1 MLTTFQLP
9 HLTQPHGSFP
19 RPGIAHNGA
28 AAGLRSD
35 SPDWFPKQ
43 YVGAM
48 FHRIITFGLIL
59 VCGAALNPAWAQS
72 AEEKIRQL
80 EQRIEA
86 LEKRLQAAEARP
98 AAETRTGGEIKAPGE
113 AAPPVE
119 AKAGGVV
126 NPAGVAPSSAA
137 TVSAAESNQPA
148 PGPAVVGNGYPRG
161 AVTAD
166 TSGFT
171 IRSADGDYLLK
182 IGADLQVDDRSF
194 LGDGSSALPDTI
206 LLRRVR
212 PTFSGTIYKYVD
224 YMFRPDFGQGQ
235 VLIYDAYLE
244 LKYFQSAS
252 LRVGKFKPPVG
263 LERLQTDDDTNFVE
277 RGLPTLLAPSRDIGY
292 QLSGNLLQ
300 RRFYY
305 AAGVFNGV
313 PDNGMS
319 DSAASNHRDF
329 AGRVFLTPFQGA
341 NENPLSGLGFGVGAS
356 DGSDTGIAL
365 PAYKTFGQ
373 NTFITFASGVVAAGR
388 RTRLAPQAYYYLR
401 SFGLLSE
408 YTRADEDFQKGVV
421 RHNIAF
427 RSWQVQA
434 SYILTGERKSFASP
448 TPKKSFDPRNHGW
461 GAVELAA
468 RVGDFAAE
476 QGVYNYGLMDPTK
489 SARRAHEW
497 VEGVNWYLN
506 RLLRISLDYGRTSFQ
521 GGAVNGNRPTEKVIL
536 TRFQINFI

>member
-1 MLTTFQLP
+1 VL
-9 HLTQPHGSFP
+9 
-19 RPGIAHNGA
+19 
-28 AAGLRSD
+28 GLRAQ
-35 SPDWFPKQ
+35 SPDAKVQ
-43 YVGAM
+43 
-48 FHRIITFGLIL
+48 
-59 VCGAALNPAWAQS
+59 QD
-72 AEEKIRQL
+72 EKIQKLEQKIDAL
-80 EQRIEA
+80 EQRIQTDESKKKTQDEA
-86 LEKRLQAAEARP
+86 SADKSKNGAA
-98 AAETRTGGEIKAPGE
+98 
-113 AAPPVE
+113 
-119 AKAGGVV
+119 
-126 NPAGVAPSSAA
+126 
-137 TVSAAESNQPA
+137 VSA
-148 PGPAVVGNGYPRG
+148 
-161 AVTAD
+161 D
-166 TSGFT
+166 ISGFK
-171 IRSADGDYLLK
+171 IQSADGNYLLK
-182 IGADLQVDDRSF
+182 IGADLQVDNRSF
-194 LGDGSSALPDTI
+194 LGDGSSALPDTV
-206 LLRRVR
+206 LLRRAR

-224 YMFRPDFGQGQ
+224 YMFRPDFGLSQA
-235 VLIYDAYLE
+235 LIYDAYLE
-244 LKYFQSAS
+244 LNYFQSAR

-319 DSAASNHRDF
+319 DSAASDHRDF

-373 NTFITFASGVVAAGR
+373 NAFITFASGVVAAGH

-476 QGVYNYGLMDPTK
+476 QGVYNYGLIDPTK

-497 VEGVNWYLN
+497 VAGANWYLN
-506 RLLRISLDYGRTSFQ
+506 RLVRISLDYGQTSFQ